1 MDTKHLVL
9 GGLAGAAILVGGL
22 LLAPEGDDPGRA
34 DAAPPATERL
44 ATDGAATP
52 APVEPSPG
60 GASDADGQD
69 RNTPVSSDGA
79 VGEAPAGGP
88 SSRAEPG
95 STGSR
100 TAAEPAGT
108 GGSGST
114 SGSSAA
120 GGSGSSDGTAGTSA
134 AAQDPS
140 TASILRSTARAYDRV
155 ESMRADFQQVLRNTL
170 LGSTARSSGT
180 LYQRSPDRFLMKF
193 SDPAGDIIVSDGRSF
208 WLYFPST
215 DPRQVLRTPR
225 GSQGL
230 DLQSQFI
237 GDPVD
242 RFRATYHGRETD
254 RGRTTHV
261 LTLVPREPLGYEK
274 LKVWIDAEDHLV
286 RKFEL
291 TEGNGVV
298 RHFVLSNLTLNPDLP
313 DSLFEFTP
321 PEGATV
327 IDRG

>member
-1 MDTKHLVL
+1 MDAKHLVL
-9 GGLAGAAILVGGL
+9 GGLAGAAILAGGL
-22 LLAPEGDDPGRA
+22 LLAPDGDPVIEETA
-34 DAAPPATERL
+34 SDARPTTERL
-44 ATDGAATP
+44 ATADEPAAPGAGGQQTPPATAAVDPAAAGSTTGSQHAATP
-52 APVEPSPG
+52 
-60 GASDADGQD
+60 
-69 RNTPVSSDGA
+69 R
-79 VGEAPAGGP
+79 
-88 SSRAEPG
+88 
-95 STGSR
+95 
-100 TAAEPAGT
+100 
-108 GGSGST
+108 T
-114 SGSSAA
+114 SGS
-120 GGSGSSDGTAGTSA
+120 GTSA
-134 AAQDPS
+134 PGSGQQGSGQQTAPATGARTQDPP
-140 TASILRSTARAYDRV
+140 TASILRSTARAY
-155 ESMRADFQQVLRNTL
+155 EQINSMRADFQQVLRNTL

-180 LYQRSPDRFLMKF
+180 LYQRSPDRFLMEF
-193 SDPAGDIIVSDGRSF
+193 SDPEGDIIVSDGSNF

-215 DPRQVLRTPR
+215 NPRQVLRTRR

-237 GDPVD
+237 GDPVE

-298 RHFVLSNLTLNPDLP
+298 RHFTLSDLTLNPNLP

-321 PEGATV
+321 PAGATV